1 VTAYYNEID
10 PFAAR
15 WLRNLIKAGHIAPG
29 DVDERSILDVH
40 PTDLTDYD
48 QVHVFAGIGG
58 WSYALRLAGW
68 PDDRPVWTGSAPCQ
82 PFSTAGNRAGFDDD
96 RHLWPAFF
104 WHICQCQ
111 PSVVFGEQ
119 VSGPLGR
126 AWWDVVATD
135 LESAAYA
142 CTAFDLPAAC
152 AGAFHK
158 RQRLYWV
165 AHTQSARLSRGE
177 TAAKPAGSTHAESA
191 DTGGSPVAYP
201 TSIGYVG
208 RGSGKKSQRPVESQR
223 PRHANRLDHTLSN
236 GWETGRRSWHNG
248 KHDGQQSDAAGSNDY
263 LAHAQGERER
273 KIPIRQGRQDGDET
287 AHIGRR
293 RRYGDFWFNAE
304 WLLCTDGKAR
314 PIEPGSFPLAHG
326 VSGRVGRLR
335 GYGNAIVPQ
344 VAARFVKA
352 CMECIP

>member
-142 CTAFDLPAAC
+142 CTAFDLPAASV
-152 AGAFHK
+152 GAFHK
-158 RQRLYWV
+158 RQRLFWV
-165 AHTQSARLSRGE
+165 AHAAGVRYDGRWSGQASDRQGQSER
-177 TAAKPAGSTHAESA
+177 PCDA
-191 DTGGSPVAYP
+191 DPVANAQGDRFQRRQNTTEP
-201 TSIGYVG
+201 TGITH
-208 RGSGKKSQRPVESQR
+208 VEL
-223 PRHANRLDHTLSN
+223 AGVEN
-236 GWETGRRSWHNG
+236 GHV
-248 KHDGQQSDAAGSNDY
+248 
-263 LAHAQGERER
+263 AHASSEREWE
-273 KIPIRQGRQDGDET
+273 IPIRQGRQDGNET
-287 AHIGRR
+287 ARIGGRGG
-293 RRYGDFWFNAE
+293 YGEFWSTAE
-304 WLLCTDGKAR
+304 WLPCFDGKAR
-314 PIEPGSFPLAHG
+314 PIEPGVEPLAHG

-344 VAARFVKA
+344 VAAVFIEA
-352 CMECIP
+352 FMETRP